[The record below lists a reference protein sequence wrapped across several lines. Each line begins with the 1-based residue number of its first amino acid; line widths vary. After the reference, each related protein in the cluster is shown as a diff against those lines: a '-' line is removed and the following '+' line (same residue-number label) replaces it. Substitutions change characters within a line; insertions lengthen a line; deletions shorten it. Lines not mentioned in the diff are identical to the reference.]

1 MNQNVSPMEWD
12 KYSSDESL
20 DDNEYDI
27 DSIRIKEAKK
37 EIFLRKFSSLPI
49 MVNYIIILN
58 YIQKDELI
66 NIFIECEYDDEKI
79 KKKLETKL
87 RESEFGKTKKVH
99 SKKFIEEIK
108 YKKINELNKMKYFEK
123 DYEEETASDS
133 QNSINEKN
141 NLQNKLFVN
150 QKYLSKSHSDIF
162 RKIIQNDYFF
172 KCSRKNNSQYYNG
185 EIFSKF
191 FSEFCKV
198 YKYQLLIIVP
208 RII

>member
-1 MNQNVSPMEWD
+1 M
-12 KYSSDESL
+12 
-20 DDNEYDI
+20 
-27 DSIRIKEAKK
+27 
-37 EIFLRKFSSLPI
+37 
-49 MVNYIIILN
+49 
-58 YIQKDELI
+58 
-66 NIFIECEYDDEKI
+66 
-79 KKKLETKL
+79 ETKL

-162 RKIIQNDYFF
+162 RKIIQNDYFL

-191 FSEFCKV
+191 FSEFCRV
-198 YKYQLLIIVP
+198 YKY
-208 RII
+208 